1 MKAAKEQEDKNIK
14 QFSNGQSK
22 RLDRNV
28 RQTCIMVA
36 IGIILLFVFIGSNI
50 GLSRVSQE
58 QLENTMYLNQY
69 RLGSKL
75 LTASVQGYAATG
87 DKTYYND
94 YMKELNEDKN
104 RDIAWSGLKA
114 NNLKDSE
121 WKQLEHIADMS
132 NNLVPIE
139 ENAMSKVQEGNL
151 TEAQGYVFG
160 NDYASVVKEIN
171 SSTDSCIQDIQS
183 RMSSTKSKFNI
194 AMYVSM
200 VMFIVAFLFIVQR
213 IRSMVVFSKQELLAP
228 IVKVSDQLRELAQGH
243 FVNNMDLKEDDSEV
257 GMMVGAI
264 NFMNNN
270 FTNMISELS
279 EVLGQMGQGNYNVE
293 ITKEYVGEFVK
304 IKESMIK
311 IIADTKKTLST
322 IQNAAEEIG
331 SGSEQLATAS
341 SDLAEGCTIQASKIA
356 ETTVMID
363 DIAKSMEEKANEAK
377 ETAEI
382 SRQAA
387 KVVEDGNNKMQ
398 ELKVAINEI
407 SECSKE
413 IHSIIEVIEDIAE
426 QTNLLSLNASIEAA
440 RAGEAGKG
448 FAVVA
453 EQVKHL
459 AEQSTQ
465 AAGETTRLIQNTID
479 AVDKGIVIAD
489 ATEANMTDVMQGA
502 KGATEK
508 MIEMAESL
516 GKEVESIQL
525 IDKNI
530 SHIAEIVDNNSAS
543 SEETAA
549 ISEEQSAQVQ
559 TMVHMVEKFQV

>member
-1 MKAAKEQEDKNIK
+1 
-14 QFSNGQSK
+14 
-22 RLDRNV
+22 
-28 RQTCIMVA
+28 
-36 IGIILLFVFIGSNI
+36 
-50 GLSRVSQE
+50 
-58 QLENTMYLNQY
+58 
-69 RLGSKL
+69 
-75 LTASVQGYAATG
+75 
-87 DKTYYND
+87 
-94 YMKELNEDKN
+94 
-104 RDIAWSGLKA
+104 
-114 NNLKDSE
+114 
-121 WKQLEHIADMS
+121 
-132 NNLVPIE
+132 
-139 ENAMSKVQEGNL
+139 
-151 TEAQGYVFG
+151 
-160 NDYASVVKEIN
+160 
-171 SSTDSCIQDIQS
+171 
-183 RMSSTKSKFNI
+183 MSSTKSKFNI

-322 IQNAAEEIG
+322 IQNAAGEIG